1 MKKTERSF
9 NSTLRMG
16 SCELKR
22 RPLKPIS
29 DKRKDE
35 NAEYNKLKAKLILD
49 RWRGFYFESELNG
62 VLTKE
67 VEPHHIDHR
76 ENARLLNPFNIIII
90 SGSQHTWEGDHH
102 SFERIQ
108 QLKAIV
114 RPIRIAQGYKES
126 DYQDVS

>member
-29 DKRKDE
+29 DKRKGE
-35 NAEYNKLKAKLILD
+35 TAEYNKLKAKLICD

-67 VEPHHIDHR
+67 VEPHHIDGR
-76 ENARLLNPFNIIII
+76 QNGRLLNPFNIIII
-90 SGSQHTWEGDHH
+90 SGSQHEWEGAHH

-108 QLKAIV
+108 ELKAIV
-114 RPIRIAQGYKES
+114 RALRIAQGFKES
-126 DYQDVS
+126 DYETI

>member
-1 MKKTERSF
+1 MKKTQQSF
-9 NSTLRMG
+9 NSTLKMG

-29 DKRKDE
+29 DKRKGE
-35 NAEYNKLKAKLILD
+35 TAEYNKLKAKLILD

-76 ENARLLNPFNIIII
+76 ENARLVNPFNIIIL
-90 SGSQHTWEGDHH
+90 SHSQHEFEGAHH

-108 QLKAIV
+108 ELKAIV
-114 RPIRIAQGYKES
+114 KEIRIKQGFVES
-126 DYQDVS
+126 DYE